1 MRSAGKGSDYTLVQE
16 GMADEAYIRGYR
28 RYRMARDAYGQPV
41 PGTGNMTAPVL
52 PGGMGNGTDSGMGS
66 SVAAESGGE
75 IIQGEVV
82 VSSDSSL

>member
-1 MRSAGKGSDYTLVQE
+1 
-16 GMADEAYIRGYR
+16 
-28 RYRMARDAYGQPV
+28 
-41 PGTGNMTAPVL
+41 MTAPVL

-66 SVAAESGGE
+66 GVAAESGGE

>member
-1 MRSAGKGSDYTLVQE
+1 MPRKA
-16 GMADEAYIRGYR
+16 
-28 RYRMARDAYGQPV
+28 QPV

-66 SVAAESGGE
+66 SVGSGVAAESGGE